1 LELGGVRVS
10 PYFLTEINLN
20 INTMAKL
27 NKLMNFLDQIDEEI
41 KEEIYDREEQADNQL
56 DKWEGWEDSEKGS
69 DYVAKTEALD
79 ELRGLIYE
87 VVDKAQKIK
96 DKDYY

>member
-1 LELGGVRVS
+1 
-10 PYFLTEINLN
+10 
-20 INTMAKL
+20 MAKL
-27 NKLMNFLDQIDEEI
+27 NKLMNFLDQINEEI
-41 KEEIYDREEQADNQL
+41 KEEIYNREEQADNQL
-56 DKWEGWEDSEKGS
+56 DKWEGWEDSEKGI
-69 DYVAKTEALD
+69 DYISKTEALD

>member
-1 LELGGVRVS
+1 MLGKVGKI
-10 PYFLTEINLN
+10 PKK
-20 INTMAKL
+20 A
-27 NKLMNFLDQIDEEI
+27 Q
-41 KEEIYDREEQADNQL
+41 
-56 DKWEGWEDSEKGS
+56 